1 MWRIFFSMM
10 LIAAAN
16 ISAAQQST
24 LIQQVLIA
32 DGSGKPMY
40 KGSVRIAGNRIVAVG
55 SLQALPGENIVQG
68 NGKILAPGFIDTHS
82 HLYGY
87 LDEAPEALAAL
98 NQGITTIITG
108 QDGDSDWIDSIK
120 AQLNKRP
127 VAVNVATYTGQTS
140 LREIAMGA
148 NDIYRSSTA
157 KELSQM
163 QQKLQQELQ
172 QGSLGL
178 STGLEYEGSFYS
190 HPDEV
195 VALAKTTAQYGG
207 RYMSHI
213 RSEDIHMDAAIDEI
227 LNIGQQANI
236 PVQIS
241 HIKIALKDKWG
252 TAPALLRKLD
262 SARKAG
268 IMVTA
273 DCYPY
278 DFWNSTIRVLFPNK
292 DFTSLTAATYATE
305 QLFDPAG
312 SVMVRFAPNKN
323 YVGKTVAEI
332 AQLRNETAA
341 QTLLYM
347 VAAADSF
354 RKANPDA
361 GGVETIMGKSMYE
374 KDIADF
380 MQWPHT
386 NMCSDGGNGGHPRGY
401 GSFTRI
407 LHQYV
412 TVQKVLSWEM
422 AIHKMTA
429 LAAQQTGIQQRGRIA
444 VGYFADLVLIDPTT
458 VKDNA
463 SIANP
468 KALSNGIQSVWVN
481 GVLTYQQQQHTG
493 KFPGTF
499 VSRL

>member
-1 MWRIFFSMM
+1 MWRIIFSM
-10 LIAAAN
+10 LCVAAIN
-16 ISAAQQST
+16 MTAAQSST

-32 DGSGKPMY
+32 DGSGKPLY

-55 SLQALPGENIVQG
+55 SLKALPGENIVQG
-68 NGKILAPGFIDTHS
+68 NGQILAPGFIDTHS

-98 NQGITTIITG
+98 NQGVTTIITG

-120 AQLNKRP
+120 AQLKKRP

-140 LREIAMGA
+140 LREVAMGA
-148 NDIYRSSTA
+148 NDIYRTSTA
-157 KELSQM
+157 KELSLM
-163 QQKLQQELQ
+163 QQKLQVELQ

-178 STGLEYEGSFYS
+178 STGLEYEGAFYS

-195 VALAKTTAQYGG
+195 VALAKTAAQFGG

-213 RSEDIHMDAAIDEI
+213 RSEDIHMDAAIDEL
-227 LNIGQQANI
+227 LNIGKQANI

-241 HIKIALKDKWG
+241 HIKIALKEKWG

-262 SARKAG
+262 SARNAG

-292 DFTSLTAATYATE
+292 DFTSLAAATYATE
-305 QLFDPAG
+305 NLFDPTG

-323 YVGKTVAEI
+323 YVGKTVAAI

-361 GGVETIMGKSMYE
+361 AGVETIMGKSMQE
-374 KDIADF
+374 KDIATF

-412 TVQKVLSWEM
+412 TVQKVLSWET
-422 AIHKMTA
+422 AIYKMTG
-429 LAAQQTGIQQRGRIA
+429 LAAKQTGIQQRGRIA
-444 VGYFADLVLIDPTT
+444 EGYYADLVLIDPTT

-481 GVLTYQQQQHTG
+481 GVLVYQQQQPTG